1 MSDEALIEH
10 AQRALRAYDR
20 IRPRYEKCAG
30 KIELML
36 TDLLDEEQI
45 NYQSVSARAKTR
57 ESFQRKATR
66 PSAADPTRP
75 KYADPL
81 SAITDLMGARVITYL
96 PESVDRVCEVVA
108 REFTVHEHE
117 DKGQLTKERGHF
129 GYASKHFL
137 VKLTPERAKLS
148 EYAVLRDKVFEI
160 QVRTAA
166 QHAWAEFE
174 HDVRYKVAIPPERR
188 PEFDRRFLLAAAL
201 VELADAEFTA
211 IEAMYKELAIDTS
224 QQERSHPT
232 TVRTLN
238 PASLLNW
245 LTERYPRAAKSKPEH
260 YTWILGILD
269 ALGLAQVRALEDLLS
284 PVDSDLV
291 AAAMGYRLPAGQ
303 VRRLDDDLLAAL
315 GEDYLVR
322 QPDLSDRRRSK
333 LEARLGLLG
342 VMSSNSVHQAGG

>member
-1 MSDEALIEH
+1 MVGDEPLAEH
-10 AQRALRAYDR
+10 ADRALRAYER
-20 IRPRYEKCAG
+20 VRPRYVRCAG
-30 KIELML
+30 KVQDML
-36 TDLLDEEQI
+36 TGLLDEEQI
-45 NYQSVSARAKTR
+45 NYQSVAARAKTR
-57 ESFQRKATR
+57 ESFRRKAAR
-66 PSAADPTRP
+66 PSPDDPTRP
-75 KYADPL
+75 KYRQPL

-108 REFTVHEHE
+108 REFEVHEHE
-117 DKGQLTKERGHF
+117 DKGQLTREQGHF

-137 VKLTPERAKLS
+137 VRLSPERAALP
-148 EYAVLRDKVFEI
+148 EYAVLRDRLFEI

-211 IEAMYKELAIDTS
+211 IEAMFKELAIDTS

-232 TVRTLN
+232 VVRTLD
-238 PASLLNW
+238 AGSLLNW

-260 YTWILGILD
+260 YTWMLGILE
-269 ALGLAQVRALEDLLS
+269 ALGLTEARVLESALGD
-284 PVDSDLV
+284 VDSAEV
-291 AAAMGYRLPAGQ
+291 AAAMGHRFPPGQ

-322 QPDLSDRRRSK
+322 QPEPSDRRRSK
-333 LEARLGLLG
+333 LEARLALLERR
-342 VMSSNSVHQAGG
+342 

>member
-1 MSDEALIEH
+1 MVSDATLIEH
-10 AQRALRAYDR
+10 ANQAVRAYDR
-20 IRPRYEKCAG
+20 VRSQYYKCAG
-30 KIELML
+30 KVQDML
-36 TDLLDEEQI
+36 TGLLDEEQI

-57 ESFQRKATR
+57 ESFKRKAAR
-66 PSAADPTRP
+66 PALDDQTQP
-75 KYADPL
+75 KYSDPM

-96 PESVDRVCEVVA
+96 PESVDRVCDVVS
-108 REFTVHEHE
+108 REFAVHEHQ

-137 VKLTPERAKLS
+137 VKLNPDRAKLS

-174 HDVRYKVAIPPERR
+174 HDVRYKVAIPPDRK

-211 IEAMYKELAIDTS
+211 IEAMFKELAIDTS

-232 TVRTLN
+232 TVRNLN
-238 PASLLNW
+238 RESLLNW
-245 LTERYPRAAKSKPEH
+245 LTERYPGAAKAKPEH
-260 YTWILGILD
+260 YTWMLGILEALD
-269 ALGLAQVRALEDLLS
+269 LTEARKLEGMLATVDSEAVATALGNRLS
-284 PVDSDLV
+284 T
-291 AAAMGYRLPAGQ
+291 GQ

-315 GEDYLVR
+315 GEDYVRR
-322 QPDLSDRRRSK
+322 QPELSDRRRSK
-333 LEARLGLLG
+333 LDARLSLVRG
-342 VMSSNSVHQAGG
+342 SDRRS